1 MSEKF
6 DVVIIGGGPAGLTA
20 GIYAGRA
27 GKKAAVFERETIGGQ
42 ITFTD
47 SIDNYPGTPGIS
59 GAEYAMKLK
68 DQAEQFGTE
77 VIMDEVLSVEKPSEE
92 GGAFVIKATEDT
104 YQASAVILATGLSSR
119 HMGVPGEEKLIG
131 KGISFCAVC
140 DGMFFR
146 GKDVAVYGGGNTAL
160 EDAIYL
166 TQLANSVTIIHRR
179 DRFRGED
186 TLVRQLKA
194 KENVKFCMN
203 STVTGVA
210 GDPLL
215 QSVEITDNV
224 TGEKKELKVNG
235 LFVAI
240 GKIPNGEAFR
250 GLAEEDEKGY
260 YLSGE
265 DCLTGTPG
273 LFVAGD
279 GRDKAVNQLTTA
291 VSDGAIAGT
300 AACNYVDRLSG
311 NEYV

>member
-1 MSEKF
+1 MAERF
-6 DVVIIGGGPAGLTA
+6 DVIIVGGGPAGLTA

-27 GKKAAVFERETIGGQ
+27 GKTAAVFERETIGGQ

-68 DQAEQFGTE
+68 DQAEEFGTQ
-77 VIMDEVLSVEKPSEE
+77 VIMDEITEIKKPGKE
-92 GGAFVIKATEDT
+92 GEPFVVKATENT
-104 YQASAVILATGLSSR
+104 YEATAVILATGLSSR
-119 HMGVPGEEKLIG
+119 RMGIPGEAELIG

-160 EDAIYL
+160 EDAIYMS
-166 TQLANSVTIIHRR
+166 QLASSVTIIHRR

-186 TLVRQLKA
+186 TLVRQLKS
-194 KENVKFCMN
+194 KDNVKFCMN
-203 STVTGVA
+203 STVTGVF
-210 GDPLL
+210 GSPLL
-215 QSVEITDNV
+215 DSVEVTDKE

-240 GKIPNGEAFR
+240 GKIPNGKVFAD
-250 GLAEEDEKGY
+250 LVEEDDRGY
-260 YLSGE
+260 YKSGE
-265 DCLTGTPG
+265 DCLTMTPG
-273 LFVAGD
+273 VFTAGD

-291 VSDGAIAGT
+291 VADGAVAAT
-300 AACNYVDRLSG
+300 AACHYVDRLSG

>member
-1 MSEKF
+1 MAERF
-6 DVVIIGGGPAGLTA
+6 DVIIVGGGPAGLTA

-27 GKKAAVFERETIGGQ
+27 GKTAAVFERETIGGQ

-68 DQAEQFGTE
+68 DQAEEFGTQ
-77 VIMDEVLSVEKPSEE
+77 VIMDEITEIRKPEKE
-92 GGAFVIKATEDT
+92 GEPFVVKATENT
-104 YQASAVILATGLSSR
+104 YEATAVILATGLSSR
-119 HMGVPGEEKLIG
+119 RMGIPGEAELIG

-146 GKDVAVYGGGNTAL
+146 GRDVAVYGGGNTAL
-160 EDAIYL
+160 EDAIYMS
-166 TQLANSVTIIHRR
+166 QLASSVTIIHRR

-186 TLVRQLKA
+186 TLVRQLKS
-194 KENVKFCMN
+194 KDNVKFCMN
-203 STVTGVA
+203 STVTGVS
-210 GDPLL
+210 GSPLL
-215 QSVEITDNV
+215 DSVEVTDKE

-240 GKIPNGEAFR
+240 GKIPNGKVFAD
-250 GLAEEDEKGY
+250 LVEEDDRGY
-260 YLSGE
+260 YKSGE
-265 DCLTGTPG
+265 DCLTMTPG
-273 LFVAGD
+273 VFTAGD

-291 VSDGAIAGT
+291 VADGAVAAT
-300 AACNYVDRLSG
+300 AACHYVDRLSG

>member
-1 MSEKF
+1 MSERF
-6 DVVIIGGGPAGLTA
+6 DVIIAGGGPAGLTA

-27 GKKAAVFERETIGGQ
+27 GKTAAVFERETIGGQ

-68 DQAEQFGTE
+68 DQAEEFGTQI
-77 VIMDEVLSVEKPSEE
+77 IMDEITEIQKPEKE
-92 GGAFVIKATEDT
+92 GDPFVVKATENT
-104 YQASAVILATGLSSR
+104 YEATAVILATGLSSR
-119 HMGVPGEEKLIG
+119 RMGIPGEAELIG

-160 EDAIYL
+160 EDAIYMS
-166 TQLANSVTIIHRR
+166 QLASSVTVIHRR

-186 TLVRQLKA
+186 TLVRQLKS
-194 KENVKFCMN
+194 KDNVKFCMN
-203 STVTGVA
+203 STVTGVS
-210 GDPLL
+210 GSTLL
-215 QSVEITDNV
+215 QSVEVTDKE
-224 TGEKKELKVNG
+224 TGEKKELKVSG

-240 GKIPNGEAFR
+240 GKIPNGKLFEN
-250 GLAEEDEKGY
+250 LVEEDDRGY
-260 YLSGE
+260 YKSGE
-265 DCLTGTPG
+265 DCLTMTPG
-273 LFVAGD
+273 VFTAGD

-291 VSDGAIAGT
+291 VADGAVAAT
-300 AACNYVDRLSG
+300 AACHYVDRLSG